1 MIVFVVIQYV
11 VNIVVFVDYKI
22 LFVKE
27 AFEACRMVLI
37 VKKADYNMMVRVV
50 FGDVM
55 IVVVGYIFVVGVFV
69 RNNNDSVFLIV
80 PHRKHHL

>member
-27 AFEACRMVLI
+27 AFEAGRMVLI
-37 VKKADYNMMVRVV
+37 VKKADYNMMVWVV

-55 IVVVGYIFVVGVFV
+55 IVVFGYVFVVVVFV
-69 RNNNDSVFLIV
+69 RNNNDSVVLIV